1 MEADW
6 EIELGGGAP
15 VIEPQ
20 WLGYID
26 LRKQPKRI
34 DELEEVR
41 RFSALGPA
49 LLRINQKKSPLWT
62 AKCDFWPRLE
72 DGEWDPLELDAPDG
86 EALCAAGCY
95 IDLLPAK
102 TLWDGDI
109 PAETAC
115 RRWCI
120 AFEDRPLPGARVDLI
135 IRNVWSNEAL
145 AGLGATAYVT
155 ACGKTETQACERLAA
170 ALEILADVLILNS
183 TVK

>member
-6 EIELGGGAP
+6 EVELGGGAP

-20 WLGYID
+20 WPGYID

-34 DELEEVR
+34 AELEEVG
-41 RFSALGPA
+41 RFPALASA
-49 LLRINQKKSPLWT
+49 LLRLNQKKSPLWT

-72 DGEWDPLELDAPDG
+72 EGEWDAIELNAPDG
-86 EALCAAGCY
+86 EDLCAAGCY

-102 TLWDGDI
+102 APWENDI
-109 PAETAC
+109 AAETLC

-120 AFEDRPLPGARVDLI
+120 ALEKHPLPGARADLI
-135 IRNVWSNEAL
+135 ARQVWLNEAF
-145 AGLGATAYVT
+145 AGLGATAYLT
-155 ACGKTETQACERLAA
+155 ACGKSEALAHDRLAT
-170 ALEILADVLILNS
+170 ALEILTDVLTDHS